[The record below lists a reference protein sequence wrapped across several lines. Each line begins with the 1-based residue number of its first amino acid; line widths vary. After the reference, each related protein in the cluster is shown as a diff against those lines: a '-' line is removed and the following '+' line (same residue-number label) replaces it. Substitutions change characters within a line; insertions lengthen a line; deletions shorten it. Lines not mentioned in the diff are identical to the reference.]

1 MKMRDASYY
10 TVKSKMTPIMSKAYS
25 LALRLG
31 LTYPAGR
38 AAYVANRHANGGL
51 KGRNDKQILL
61 SVRPETAK
69 AWERH
74 WLQGGSLKA
83 MRYTAVE
90 WNRLRREREAEI
102 RAHVKSVSPTT

>member
-1 MKMRDASYY
+1 MKR
-10 TVKSKMTPIMSKAYS
+10 KMTPIMSKAYS

-51 KGRNDKQILL
+51 KDRNDKQILH

-74 WLQGGSLKA
+74 WLQGGSIKA

-90 WNRLRREREAEI
+90 WNRLRREYEAEI
-102 RAHVKSVSPTT
+102 RACVKSVPSTT